1 MRMLSSVTSAF
12 ATRRH
17 ETFTDFG
24 RSAGMMEVTMSQ
36 TPQDTT
42 EQVRQLANELWE
54 EAGQPEGRSEYFWHM
69 AERQVQERL
78 RGYDKTLADTFPA
91 SDAPANSGIT
101 GPHEDA
107 KREGIS

>member
-69 AERQVQERL
+69 AERQ
-78 RGYDKTLADTFPA
+78 TLADTFPA